1 MLLDKTAPFFM
12 LDKSDK
18 TVQTKAGPCTL
29 PIRYFSACNVMMFF
43 AVDQDRAR
51 LLLPNR
57 QFEPLPNEQGK
68 ALALVGFWDYF
79 DTSIGPYNE
88 STISLMVTYPGFD
101 LPGCYANPGS
111 GRQEPD
117 QHLRVSELPVRVGSD
132 LRGRQQGGAKMRSRG
147 ERATRYEADTFRD
160 FQATLRRH
168 PRADLQSLCVLPWG
182 RCWRSVAATCRSF
195 STTRSYIATTNAS
208 T

>member
-12 LDKSDK
+12 LDKTDK

-43 AVDQDRAR
+43 AVDHDRAR

-117 QHLRVSELPVRVGSD
+117 QHLRISELPVRVGSD
-132 LRGRQQGGAKMRSRG
+132 LRGRQQGGALTAAVVPIAARALRTALKRG
-147 ERATRYEADTFRD
+147 GLCSANDRWLNERPPWK
-160 FQATLRRH
+160 LG
-168 PRADLQSLCVLPWG
+168 RANERLANEWLMCG
-182 RCWRSVAATCRSF
+182 AK
-195 STTRSYIATTNAS
+195 
-208 T
+208 